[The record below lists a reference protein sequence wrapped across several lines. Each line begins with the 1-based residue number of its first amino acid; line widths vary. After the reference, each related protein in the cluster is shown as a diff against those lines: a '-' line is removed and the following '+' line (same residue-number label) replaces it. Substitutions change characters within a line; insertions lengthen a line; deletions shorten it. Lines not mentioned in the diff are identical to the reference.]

1 LVPPSE
7 FDISFYYNGQE
18 NPNIPSISTCV
29 LANIETDYAPNGQ
42 FAAYEVPNGTGG
54 NPTLGGTGMPVGIR
68 LALTF
73 KETQILT
80 KFNYAGLPGG
90 QTSVPS

>member
-1 LVPPSE
+1 V
-7 FDISFYYNGQE
+7 
-18 NPNIPSISTCV
+18 
-29 LANIETDYAPNGQ
+29 NIETDYAPNGQ
-42 FAAYEVPNGTGG
+42 FAAYEVPTSFGG
-54 NPTLGGTGMPVGIR
+54 EVKLGGTGMPVGIR

-90 QTSVPS
+90 QTSAST